1 MKQRQEND
9 TDLAQIMLI
18 VWFFILVL
26 ILGLPHI
33 TYFLH
38 IFNSKNM
45 INENSQQSNS
55 ASSALKSRLCYVIQV
70 VAFIVA
76 ILGLVLFLTI
86 DYVGNTGNNNI

>member
-1 MKQRQEND
+1 
-9 TDLAQIMLI
+9 
-18 VWFFILVL
+18 
-26 ILGLPHI
+26 
-33 TYFLH
+33 
-38 IFNSKNM
+38 M

-86 DYVGNTGNNNI
+86 DYVGNTGNNNIQMIIISFL